1 MRSLS
6 RGSSRLASGIS
17 LTCSTK
23 LTASMITSFQGVVG
37 IWLPGQVEA
46 TGTGSPRFRRASPLK
61 PFLAGHAAR
70 IPLASV
76 LEYEWSEMYLCY
88 CGPVA

>member
-23 LTASMITSFQGVVG
+23 LTARMITSFQGVVG
-37 IWLPGQVEA
+37 IWLPG
-46 TGTGSPRFRRASPLK
+46 
-61 PFLAGHAAR
+61 
-70 IPLASV
+70 
-76 LEYEWSEMYLCY
+76 
-88 CGPVA
+88 